1 MSERTDE
8 PIRSRADQLSDREAG
23 RLVLAFLASVML
35 VLAVGILL

>member
-1 MSERTDE
+1 MSERTEEHVRSRTE
-8 PIRSRADQLSDREAG
+8 PISDRDAG

>member
-1 MSERTDE
+1 MSERTE
-8 PIRSRADQLSDREAG
+8 EHVRSRTEQISDRDAG